1 MGQAHRRP
9 REIIPACVKN
19 RWKKF
24 RGFDGCR
31 GHPRVCGEQYP
42 VQPANTLW
50 LGSSP
55 RVRGAGIA
63 VRRVGA
69 VDGIIP
75 ACAGSSRASGR
86 EHPCVRDHPRVC
98 GEQELPFA
106 ALVLLTGSSPR
117 VRGGGGFVAGRL
129 YLFGIIPAHGEQVPS
144 GISRPSASGSS
155 PRVRGTF
162 QTISLWILSEG
173 IIPARAGSRLF
184 TRKIITPLWDH
195 PRVCGEQDGVEEGQQ
210 QHLGS
215 SPRVRGAAGAG
226 VLLGCADGII
236 PACAGSSAICF
247 AWSWLC
253 RDHPRVC
260 GEQRLPTVAHDCT
273 QGSSPR
279 VRGAGNHFCF

>member
-1 MGQAHRRP
+1 MPIRGEGCPSRNPP
-9 REIIPACVKN
+9 RLPPTPWRAPSGTSSPPATRDHPRMFEN

-86 EHPCVRDHPRVC
+86 EHPCVQDHPRVC

-117 VRGGGGFVAGRL
+117 VRGGVHWL
-129 YLFGIIPAHGEQVPS
+129 QLLIKNLGIIP
-144 GISRPSASGSS
+144 
-155 PRVRGTF
+155 T
-162 QTISLWILSEG
+162 
-173 IIPARAGSRLF
+173 RAGRRLRRRS
-184 TRKIITPLWDH
+184 TLPLWDH
-195 PRVCGEQDGVEEGQQ
+195 PRAWGTGVQRN
-210 QHLGS
+210 L
-215 SPRVRGAAGAG
+215 AA
-226 VLLGCADGII
+226 LRIRII
-236 PACAGSSAICF
+236 PACAGNIS
-247 AWSWLC
+247 
-253 RDHPRVC
+253 DHFS
-260 GEQRLPTVAHDCT
+260 LDTV
-273 QGSSPR
+273 
-279 VRGAGNHFCF
+279 